1 MQHGKQIGLLMAL
14 WLGLCGCGNDTLFE
28 SLSSAQTGIDFVNRV
43 EENDKYNVLNYM
55 NIYTGAGVA
64 AGDVNNDGLTDLFFS
79 GNQTTSRLYINRSA
93 PGTGNLHFTDV
104 TKAAGLT
111 TNRWCTGV
119 SMVDI
124 NQDGWLDIY
133 VNVSGSATFGNRAN
147 LLYVN
152 NGPSADGQVS
162 FTERAS
168 EYGLAET
175 RQTMNASFFDYDRDG
190 DLDCFLIT
198 NPADQMMTGV
208 NNVAGRKV
216 NGESE
221 GTDILY
227 RNDGRGH
234 FEDVSKQAGILI
246 EGYSLGAAISD
257 VNGDGWPD
265 IYVSND
271 FLTNDILYINNRN
284 GTFSDR
290 AGESLKHTSFASMGN
305 DVADMN
311 NDGLPDIF
319 VLDMLPEDN
328 LRRKMLIPAASY
340 DKFQLAV
347 QRGYQPQ
354 YTRNTLQINNGDS
367 RSGRSESPGG
377 EPRTSG
383 VRVPAFSDVGFLA
396 GVSSTDWSWSA
407 LWGDYDNDGD
417 KDLMVT
423 NGFYRDLGNLDYIT
437 YQAKSQSPM
446 GTADAKRA
454 EKLAAIHALDKVP
467 LQNYLYENNT
477 VGQAGN
483 LTFTKRSD
491 DWGFTEK
498 GFSNGAV
505 YADLDNDGDLE
516 LVINRFNDKAQVFRN
531 WTNERTHRHFL
542 SVRLNG
548 SATNRQGIGA
558 KLWLYAG
565 DSTRGQSS
573 TEKPVQFQENN
584 PYRGYESSVDPIVH
598 FGLGN
603 TKRIDSLV
611 VEWPNGHRQT
621 LRNVRPDQRLVIRYV
636 DSRQPPAPKPAREP
650 ARLLTDIT
658 GQRGLTYTHQEN
670 TFEDFTV
677 QPLLPHMH
685 SRNGPGIAVG
695 DVNGDGRDDF
705 YVGGAAGVGGRF
717 FLQTA
722 TGSFQQRALPQPSPV
737 DEMGVLLFDAD
748 ADRDLDLYVVGGGSE
763 QLEGSSLYQHR
774 FFVNDGAGN
783 FSHQPTALPDIRTSG
798 SCVVA
803 GDYDR
808 DGDLDLFVG
817 GRVSPGRYPMPG
829 RSYLLQNNR
838 GPNGAPL
845 FTDVTARVC
854 PKLVKP
860 GMVTSALW
868 TDFDNDNR
876 PDLIVTGEFMPIRF
890 FKNTEDRL
898 REVTTET
905 GLTHTVG
912 WWNSLAAGDFDEDGD
927 MDYVAGNLGLNSRY
941 RASPAEPLCIYA
953 KDYDKNG
960 TIDPVMCYFVQGQN
974 YPSHTRSDLIK
985 QINPMRGRFN
995 TFLDYAT
1002 ARFEDSFL
1010 PSELADAYVV
1020 KSECFES
1027 SYIENRGNGRF
1038 VRRALPMDAQIG
1050 PVYGL
1055 LPGDH
1060 NGDGHPDLLL
1070 TGNSY
1075 ATEVSTGRYDALTG
1089 LLLAGDGTGRFRP
1102 VRSAATGFRADG
1114 DAKGLTVLHLTT
1126 GARVV
1131 LVANNSSR
1139 LEGYELATTP
1149 DRVVALRPDDAYA
1162 LIRNRT
1168 GRTYRQEFQYGQGYL
1183 SQTARVLTLSNGE
1196 VATIYN
1202 RRGLKRS
1209 P

>member
-1 MQHGKQIGLLMAL
+1 MRHGKHIGWLTVL
-14 WLGLCGCGNDTLFE
+14 WLGLCGCGRETLFE
-28 SLSSAQTGIDFVNRV
+28 SLPSSQTGIDFVNRV
-43 EENDKYNVLNYM
+43 EENDKYNVLAYM

-79 GNQTTSRLYINRSA
+79 GNQTSSRLYLNEGA
-93 PGTGNLHFTDV
+93 LKFQDV
-104 TKAAGLT
+104 TKASGLT
-111 TNRWCTGV
+111 TDRWCTGV

-133 VNVSGSATFGNRAN
+133 VNVSGSTTFGNRAN

-152 NGPSADGQVS
+152 NGIAKSGKQKGRVT
-162 FTERAS
+162 FTERAA

-208 NNVAGRKV
+208 NNVAARKV

-227 RNDGRGH
+227 RNDGKGH

-257 VNGDGWPD
+257 MNGDGWPD

-271 FLTNDILYINNRN
+271 FLTNDILYINNQN
-284 GTFSDR
+284 GTFTDR
-290 AGESLKHTSFASMGN
+290 AGEYLKHTSFASMGN

-354 YTRNTLQINNGDS
+354 YTRNTLQLNNGNS
-367 RSGRSESPGG
+367 
-377 EPRTSG
+377 T
-383 VRVPAFSDVGFLA
+383 FSDVGFLA

-446 GTADAKRA
+446 GSANAKRA
-454 EKLAAIHALDKVP
+454 EKLAAIHSLDKVP
-467 LQNYLYENNT
+467 LQNYLYENNNAN
-477 VGQAGN
+477 QPGN

-491 DWGFTEK
+491 DWGFTDK

-531 WTNERTHRHFL
+531 WSRERTKRHFL

-548 SATNRQGIGA
+548 PPTNRQGTGT
-558 KLWLYAG
+558 KLWLYT
-565 DSTRGQSS
+565 DNSIRGQSDR
-573 TEKPVQFQENN
+573 EKPVQFQENN

-598 FGLGN
+598 FGLG
-603 TKRIDSLV
+603 TVTRIDSVV
-611 VEWPNGHRQT
+611 VEWPDGHRQT
-621 LRNVRPDQRLVIRYV
+621 LRNVRPDQRFVIRYA
-636 DSRQPPAPKPAREP
+636 DARQPPAWPPANAP
-650 ARLLTDIT
+650 ARLFTDVT

-685 SRNGPGIAVG
+685 SRNGPGVAVG
-695 DVNGDGRDDF
+695 DVNGDGRADV

-722 TGSFQQRALPQPSPV
+722 TGSFQQRALPQPSAV

-748 ADRDLDLYVVGGGSE
+748 GDRDLDLYIVGGGSE
-763 QLEGSSLYQHR
+763 QLDGSSLYQHR

-783 FSHQPTALPDIRTSG
+783 FSHRPTALPTIRSSG

-803 GDYDR
+803 GDYDA

-817 GRVSPGRYPMPG
+817 GRVSPGRYPMPS
-829 RSYLLQNNR
+829 RSYLLRNDSPPASKGGVTDAR
-838 GPNGAPL
+838 VTPPL
-845 FTDVTARVC
+845 EAGGLWHFTDVTGRVC
-854 PKLVKP
+854 PELVQP

-890 FKNTEDRL
+890 FKNTANHL
-898 REVTTET
+898 REITGET

-941 RASPAEPLCIYA
+941 RATPSEPLCIFA

-974 YPSHTRSDLIK
+974 YPSHTRTDLIK

-1020 KSECFES
+1020 RSDCFES
-1027 SYIENRGNGRF
+1027 SYIENKGNGRF
-1038 VRRALPMDAQIG
+1038 VRRALPTDAQLG

-1055 LPGDH
+1055 LPSDY
-1060 NGDGHPDLLL
+1060 NGDGHPDILL

-1075 ATEVSTGRYDALTG
+1075 VTEVSTGRYDALTG
-1089 LLLAGDGTGRFRP
+1089 LLLLGDGTGRLTP
-1102 VRSAATGFRADG
+1102 SRSAKTGFQADG
-1114 DAKGLTVLHLTT
+1114 DAKGLTELFLTT
-1126 GARVV
+1126 GERII
-1131 LVANNSSR
+1131 LVANNNSR
-1139 LEGYELATTP
+1139 LESYALTTGTHQ
-1149 DRVVALRPDDAYA
+1149 VVPLQPDDVYA
-1162 LIRNRT
+1162 LVHKQN
-1168 GRTYRQEFQYGQGYL
+1168 GKTYRQEFYYGQGYL
-1183 SQTARVLTLSNGE
+1183 SQTARGLMLGQNETAV
-1196 VATIYN
+1196 IYN
-1202 RRGLKRS
+1202 RYGQKRF